1 MSSIAFETVKNKR
14 LREIESLGE
23 TKEKAWQKRNKRK
36 TKEKKRMRETES
48 LILGELFPSF
58 LDYEN
63 SEIDFGIDLKA
74 HSWVSDN
81 SWQLKA

>member
-1 MSSIAFETVKNKR
+1 
-14 LREIESLGE
+14 
-23 TKEKAWQKRNKRK
+23 
-36 TKEKKRMRETES
+36 MRETES

-74 HSWVSDN
+74 HS
-81 SWQLKA
+81 